1 MVFFKLAARFIL
13 ISLLMLGLAEVGY
26 SQGCNGDG
34 GTGITGGA
42 ISTNPGFLCANLDAL
57 GGPGSRAEITI
68 TAGNIFPTD
77 NISFSVNWDDGLA
90 SPITP
95 SVVTGPK
102 TR

>member
-1 MVFFKLAARFIL
+1 MTKALFLATFKFSKPIQMVFFKLAARFIL

-68 TAGNIFPTD
+68 TAGTMAINRVKMRRTH
-77 NISFSVNWDDGLA
+77 G
-90 SPITP
+90 
-95 SVVTGPK
+95 
-102 TR
+102 